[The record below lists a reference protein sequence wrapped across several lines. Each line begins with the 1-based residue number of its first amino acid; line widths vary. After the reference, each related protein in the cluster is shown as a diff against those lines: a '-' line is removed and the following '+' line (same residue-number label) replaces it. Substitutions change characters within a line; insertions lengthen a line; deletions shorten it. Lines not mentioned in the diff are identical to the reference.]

1 MSQTISSA
9 SDLRAVHAA
18 PRARILGTEKE
29 RAMLLALLLDLG
41 ILVPYVAIAVWANS
55 LTLYGELARA
65 LLLVGLEVYLLLLL
79 RRIQRRRLPG
89 YDFGT
94 GNLEQ
99 FGNLVVGAS
108 MILAALWMV
117 ASIALRWASPPEQVG
132 DGLLFGV
139 IITTANLAL
148 NAWSLRCVWLA
159 GRDGTSI
166 ILAGQI
172 RARLSK
178 TVSSAM
184 VVLVMLVNA
193 VAGGH
198 WIGAAADLVGA
209 ALVVCV
215 MVTLGASLCRKALP
229 PLVDRTLDEAR
240 QIRINQVLAG
250 RFDAFDALGPV
261 RSRCNGG
268 GAAVEI
274 HLGFAA
280 TRSLGEV
287 QAVAGAVRADIE
299 QLIAGAEVSVVP
311 FAVPGSTS
319 PASARP

>member
-1 MSQTISSA
+1 MSQSITSPL
-9 SDLRAVHAA
+9 DLPAEQAGS
-18 PRARILGTEKE
+18 RARSPEVEKE
-29 RAMLLALLLDLG
+29 RAMMLALLLDLG
-41 ILVPYVAIAVWANS
+41 ILVPYVAIAISANS

-65 LLLVGLEVYLLLLL
+65 LLLVGLEVYLLVLL
-79 RRIQRRRLPG
+79 RRIHRRRLPG

-117 ASIALRWASPPEQVG
+117 ASIALRWASPPEQADG
-132 DGLLFGV
+132 GLLLGV
-139 IITTANLAL
+139 VITTANLAL

-184 VVLVMLVNA
+184 VVLVMVVNA
-193 VAGGH
+193 AAAGH

-215 MVTLGASLCRKALP
+215 MVTLGAGLCRKALP
-229 PLVDRTLDEAR
+229 PLLDRTLDEAR
-240 QIRINQVLAG
+240 QLRINQVLAG
-250 RFDAFDALGPV
+250 RFDTFDALGPV
-261 RSRCNGG
+261 RSRCSGG
-268 GAAVEI
+268 GAVVDI

-280 TRSLGEV
+280 TRTLGEV
-287 QAVAGAVRADIE
+287 LAVTDAVRADTAR
-299 QLIAGAEVSVVP
+299 LIAGAEVSVVP
-311 FAVPGSTS
+311 FAVR
-319 PASARP
+319 A